1 MIQFTPTTAGE
12 VTAQLRVSDGRG
24 GVTTQSLALQ
34 VTQTTVNVPPA
45 IDSTPRP
52 NIPVGEPWIYSIAAD
67 DANSD
72 PLSLQLLQG
81 PSGLQLD
88 PQLRLLSWSPAPSQL
103 GIHNVVLQVSDGR
116 GGTTQQAF
124 SVEVI
129 AQNNSTTPRIVSPPS
144 AFRATLGEMFSYDLR
159 AADEDGDGDGNAI
172 EWLLL
177 DAPHGTSLDARYGTL
192 RWTPT
197 LEQLGQ
203 QSFLIA
209 ARDPAGNEGLQ
220 SFSLLV
226 SGANLGPSILS
237 RAPSEA
243 TVDERYVYGLRAVD
257 PENNPLTFAL
267 KSSPSGM
274 TIDAERG
281 VIRWTP
287 TAAQIG
293 TAQVT
298 VEVRDV
304 HGQTAEQTFGIAV
317 AQVIRNQPPTITSRP
332 TFRARATAEYSY
344 QMQARDIEGDAL
356 SYQLLQA
363 PVGMQINAS
372 SGLIQWTPT
381 LDQVGSHLI
390 RVVVTDTAGNQAL
403 QRFALQVRANQAPV
417 IVSTAPTEI
426 ALGGKYGYDLQVNDA
441 EADPLRL

>member
-1 MIQFTPTTAGE
+1 MVIDATTGQLGWLPRPDQGGMQQVVIRAADGQGGIWLQSFQINVDLLNTSPVVTSQPLPTAAVGQVWEYRIHVQDADSDVLLFELIGAPAGMQVTTLQGADAQAVIQFTPTAAGE

-24 GVTTQSLALQ
+24 GVTTQSFALQ
-34 VTQTTVNVPPA
+34 VAQTTVNVPPA

-88 PQLRLLSWSPAPSQL
+88 PQLRLLSWSPTPSQL

-159 AADEDGDGDGNAI
+159 AADDDGDGDGNAI

-226 SGANLGPSILS
+226 SGANLGPSY
-237 RAPSEA
+237 
-243 TVDERYVYGLRAVD
+243 TVA
-257 PENNPLTFAL
+257 
-267 KSSPSGM
+267 SP
-274 TIDAERG
+274 
-281 VIRWTP
+281 
-287 TAAQIG
+287 Q
-293 TAQVT
+293 
-298 VEVRDV
+298 
-304 HGQTAEQTFGIAV
+304 
-317 AQVIRNQPPTITSRP
+317 
-332 TFRARATAEYSY
+332 
-344 QMQARDIEGDAL
+344 
-356 SYQLLQA
+356 
-363 PVGMQINAS
+363 
-372 SGLIQWTPT
+372 
-381 LDQVGSHLI
+381 
-390 RVVVTDTAGNQAL
+390 
-403 QRFALQVRANQAPV
+403 
-417 IVSTAPTEI
+417 
-426 ALGGKYGYDLQVNDA
+426 
-441 EADPLRL
+441 